1 MFESLT
7 KGGLS
12 SISSFLMAIGA
23 FALYNDFAKQEYY
36 NWGSYVPI
44 LLGGGRDFGRE
55 VLKKKFAGGTT
66 DAKENG
72 KAVEGRSKE
81 EGSQG

>member
-23 FALYNDFAKQEYY
+23 FALYNDFAKGEYY

-44 LLGGGRDFGRE
+44 LLGVGLDFLRE
-55 VLKKKFAGGTT
+55 VSKKFFNGGNS
-66 DAKENG
+66 NG
-72 KAVEGRSKE
+72 QGNSKE
-81 EGSQG
+81 SQN